1 MNNKVKRIFVNPFTI
16 SIVAVIALAALMI
29 IGTLYWLDSYT
40 NHDTELVVPDLKDL
54 SESEAA
60 KMLKD
65 KHLYCEVVDSVFMKG
80 KKPGNVV
87 DQTPVAG
94 AKVKAERTIYLVINA
109 RSPRKVALPD
119 LKDVSVRQAE
129 AILNSIG
136 LRVEGYEYVP
146 SIYKDLV
153 EDVKYDRKVMLSG
166 ERVNEGSAVTLCVG
180 MGPGNEIVPIVSL
193 RGLSLDQAIDK
204 AHSASLNIGSIN
216 YDVQPNSELDKT
228 LYVVYKQMPI
238 TGKEVSMGQPVTLFL
253 TKDKKLLDTPEEVYI
268 DSSAVQPKED
278 DLFAQ

>member
-1 MNNKVKRIFVNPFTI
+1 
-16 SIVAVIALAALMI
+16 
-29 IGTLYWLDSYT
+29 
-40 NHDTELVVPDLKDL
+40 
-54 SESEAA
+54 
-60 KMLKD
+60 
-65 KHLYCEVVDSVFMKG
+65 
-80 KKPGNVV
+80 
-87 DQTPVAG
+87 
-94 AKVKAERTIYLVINA
+94 
-109 RSPRKVALPD
+109 
-119 LKDVSVRQAE
+119 
-129 AILNSIG
+129 
-136 LRVEGYEYVP
+136 
-146 SIYKDLV
+146 
-153 EDVKYDRKVMLSG
+153 YDRKVMLSG